1 MLYRKV
7 KSNGDEL
14 SILGFGCMRLPQKKG
29 TPGDGKIDEERARK
43 QILYAIDNGVNY
55 FDTAMPYHMGASEL
69 FLGKVF
75 TNGLRDKVKL
85 ATKIPHF
92 HVNVPEDMEKIIK
105 AQLNKL
111 NTDYIDYY
119 LVHALDKKSWE
130 KMKSFGVLEF
140 LEGLKKDQ
148 RIINTGFSY
157 HGDRDTFKEI
167 IDAYNWDICQ
177 IQYNYLDVQNQ
188 AGRRGLKYADK
199 KHVSVI
205 IMEPL
210 RGGNIA
216 GNVPPDV
223 QELWDQAETKRSPAE
238 WALRWIWNHPEVTCV
253 LSGMNEEAHID
264 ENIKIAN
271 DSHPDT
277 LKERELQLVDSV
289 RKKYMELMKI
299 GCTGC
304 NYCMP
309 CPSGVNIP
317 ISFEFYNSAHMFGNH
332 KRAKMMYLFFLSG
345 AVGDPAYASMCEKC
359 GECEEACPQ
368 NLPIQATLE
377 NVAKQF
383 EGKWFKQTSWL
394 VSKFFAFQ
402 RWKELRRAKH

>member
-1 MLYRKV
+1 
-7 KSNGDEL
+7 
-14 SILGFGCMRLPQKKG
+14 
-29 TPGDGKIDEERARK
+29 
-43 QILYAIDNGVNY
+43 
-55 FDTAMPYHMGASEL
+55 
-69 FLGKVF
+69 
-75 TNGLRDKVKL
+75 
-85 ATKIPHF
+85 
-92 HVNVPEDMEKIIK
+92 
-105 AQLNKL
+105 
-111 NTDYIDYY
+111 
-119 LVHALDKKSWE
+119 
-130 KMKSFGVLEF
+130 MKSFGVLEF

-157 HGDRDTFKEI
+157 HGDRDTLKEI
-167 IDAYNWDICQ
+167 IDAYNWDVCQ

-199 KHVSVI
+199 KDVSVI

-223 QELWDQAETKRSPAE
+223 QKLWDQAETKRSPAE
-238 WALRWIWNHPEVTCV
+238 WALRWVWNHPEVTCV
-253 LSGMNEEAHID
+253 LSGMNEEVHID

-271 DSHPDT
+271 DSSPES
-277 LKERELQLVDSV
+277 LNENELHLVDSV
-289 RKKYMELMKI
+289 RIKYLDLMKI

-317 ISFEFYNSAHMFGNH
+317 SCFEFYNNAHMFGKH
-332 KRAKMMYLFFLSG
+332 KRAKMEYLFFVSG
-345 AVGDPAYASMCEKC
+345 ALGDPAYASMCEKC

-377 NVAKQF
+377 NVADEF
-383 EGKWFKQTSWL
+383 EGRWFKQTSWL
-394 VSKFFAFQ
+394 FNKVFAFL
-402 RWKELRRAKH
+402 RWKDLRRAKH

>member
-14 SILGFGCMRLPQKKG
+14 SILGYGCMRLPQKKG
-29 TPGDGKIDEERARK
+29 TPGDGKIDEDRARD
-43 QILYAIDNGVNY
+43 QIHYAIDKGVNY

-75 TNGLRDKVKL
+75 TNGVREKIKL

-92 HVNVPEDMEKIIK
+92 HVTAPQDMEKIIR

-119 LVHALDKKSWE
+119 LLHALDKKSWD
-130 KMKSFGVLEF
+130 KMKSFGVIEF

-167 IDAYNWDICQ
+167 IDAYDWDICQ
-177 IQYNYLDVQNQ
+177 IQYNFLDVQNQ

-199 KHVSVI
+199 KNVSVI

-216 GNVPPDV
+216 GNVPSDV
-223 QELWDQAETKRSPAE
+223 QKLWDQAETKRSPAE
-238 WALRWIWNHPEVTCV
+238 WALRWVWNHPEVTCV

-264 ENIKIAN
+264 ENIKIAS
-271 DSHPDT
+271 DSYPESLT
-277 LKERELQLVDSV
+277 ESELQLVDSV
-289 RKKYMELMKI
+289 RKKYLELMKI

-317 ISFEFYNSAHMFGNH
+317 SCFEFYNSAHMFGNH

-345 AVGDPAYASMCEKC
+345 AVADPAYASMCEKC

-368 NLPIQATLE
+368 NLPIQTTLE
-377 NVAKQF
+377 KLANEF
-383 EGKWFKQTSWL
+383 EGKWFKQASWL
-394 VSKFFAFQ
+394 VNKVFAFQ
-402 RWKELRRAKH
+402 KWKDLRRAKK

>member
-29 TPGDGKIDEERARK
+29 TPGDGKIDEERARE
-43 QILYAIDNGVNY
+43 QILYAIDKGVNY

-75 TNGLRDKVKL
+75 TNGVRDKIKL

-111 NTDYIDYY
+111 NTEYIDYY

-130 KMKSFGVLEF
+130 KMKSFGVLDF
-140 LEGLKKDQ
+140 LEDLKKDQ
-148 RIINTGFSY
+148 TIGNTGFSY

-167 IDAYNWDICQ
+167 IDAYDWDVCQ

-199 KHVSVI
+199 HGVSVI

-223 QELWDQAETKRSPAE
+223 QELWEEAETKRSPAE

-264 ENIKIAN
+264 ENIEIAN
-271 DSHPDT
+271 DSFPES
-277 LKERELQLVDSV
+277 LGENELQIVDSV
-289 RKKYMELMKI
+289 RKKYLELMKI
-299 GCTGC
+299 ECTGC

-317 ISFEFYNSAHMFGNH
+317 SCFEFYNSAHMFGNH

-345 AVGDPAYASMCEKC
+345 AVADPAYASMCEKC

-368 NLPIQATLE
+368 NLAIQNTLE
-377 NVAKQF
+377 NVADEF
-383 EGKWFKQTSWL
+383 EGKWFNQTSWL
-394 VSKFFAFQ
+394 VSKVFAFQ
-402 RWKELRRAKH
+402 RWKDLRRAKH

>member
-29 TPGDGKIDEERARK
+29 TPGDGKIDEDRARD
-43 QILYAIDNGVNY
+43 QIHHAIDKGVNY

-75 TNGLRDKVKL
+75 TNGVREKIKL

-92 HVNVPEDMEKIIK
+92 HVNAPQDMEKIIK

-119 LVHALDKKSWE
+119 LVHALDKKSWD
-130 KMKSFGVLEF
+130 KMKSFGVIEF
-140 LEGLKKDQ
+140 LEGLKNDQ

-167 IDAYNWDICQ
+167 IDAYDWDICQ
-177 IQYNYLDVQNQ
+177 IQYNFLDVQNQ

-199 KHVSVI
+199 KNVSVI

-216 GNVPPDV
+216 GNVPSDV

-238 WALRWIWNHPEVTCV
+238 WALRWVWNHPEVTCV

-264 ENIKIAN
+264 ENIKIAS
-271 DSHPDT
+271 DSYPES
-277 LKERELQLVDSV
+277 LNESELQLVDSV
-289 RKKYMELMKI
+289 RKKYLELMKI

-317 ISFEFYNSAHMFGNH
+317 SCFEFYNSAHMFGNH

-345 AVGDPAYASMCEKC
+345 AVADPAHASMCEKC

-368 NLPIQATLE
+368 NLPIQTTLE
-377 NVAKQF
+377 NVANEF
-383 EGKWFKQTSWL
+383 EGKWFKQISWL
-394 VSKFFAFQ
+394 VSKVFAFQ
-402 RWKELRRAKH
+402 KWKDLRRAKN

>member
-7 KSNGDEL
+7 KSNGDQL

-29 TPGDGKIDEERARK
+29 TPGDGKIDEQRALE
-43 QILYAIDNGVNY
+43 QIHYAIDKGVNY

-75 TNGLRDKVKL
+75 TNGVREKIKL

-92 HVNVPEDMEKIIK
+92 HVNAPQDMEKIIR

-119 LVHALDKKSWE
+119 LVHALDKKSWD
-130 KMKSFGVLEF
+130 KMKSFGVIEF

-157 HGDRDTFKEI
+157 HGDKDTFKEI
-167 IDAYNWDICQ
+167 IDAYDWDICQ

-188 AGRRGLKYADK
+188 AGKRGLKYADK
-199 KHVSVI
+199 KNVSAI

-264 ENIKIAN
+264 ENIKIASDSYPESLN
-271 DSHPDT
+271 DI
-277 LKERELQLVDSV
+277 ELQLVDSV
-289 RKKYMELMKI
+289 RKKYLELMKI

-317 ISFEFYNSAHMFGNH
+317 SCFEFYNSAHMFGNH

-345 AVGDPAYASMCEKC
+345 AVADPAYASMCEKC

-368 NLPIQATLE
+368 NLPIQTTLD
-377 NVAKQF
+377 NVVNEF
-383 EGKWFKQTSWL
+383 EGKWFKQTAWL
-394 VSKFFAFQ
+394 VSKVFAFQ
-402 RWKELRRAKH
+402 RWKDLRRAKN